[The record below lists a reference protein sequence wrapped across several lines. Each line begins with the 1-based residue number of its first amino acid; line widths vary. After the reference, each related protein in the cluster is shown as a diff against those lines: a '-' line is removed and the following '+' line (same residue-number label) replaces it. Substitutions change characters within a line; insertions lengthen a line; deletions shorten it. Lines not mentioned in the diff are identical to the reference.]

1 MHLFHEILSSKE
13 QGEAQRMHWAAGVN
27 VFEVGVTW
35 ALKSFTLW
43 LSADYGGRYMY
54 TASTFGWRH
63 CRADGSKP

>member
-1 MHLFHEILSSKE
+1 
-13 QGEAQRMHWAAGVN
+13 MHWAAGVN

-43 LSADYGGRYMY
+43 LSADYGGGYMY
-54 TASTFGWRH
+54 PASAFGWRH